1 MYESV
6 AANEKGT
13 PQMENEHTYVLNVVS
28 PDHPGII
35 AGVSTALYEID
46 ANIDSCSQT
55 VLDGYFTFILVVT
68 LPKAWDAD
76 ELTRH
81 IKSHPLLGNNYKIVA
96 MPVSPAKVSPV
107 NDADTDV
114 FVITAFGSDDKGI
127 VHDFC
132 RYLADKEVNIIDFY
146 GQRQNGEFVLVAQVQ
161 IPAPLA
167 LAVLQ
172 DDLEAI
178 AAERNFTVKL
188 QHNNIFVATND
199 IRLYD

>member
-1 MYESV
+1 MADQY
-6 AANEKGT
+6 
-13 PQMENEHTYVLNVVS
+13 TYVLNVVS

-35 AGVSTALYEID
+35 AGVSTALYEIEAD
-46 ANIDSCSQT
+46 IDSCSQT
-55 VLDGYFTFILVVT
+55 VLDNYFTFILVVT

-76 ELTRH
+76 ELTQH
-81 IKSHPLLGNNYKIVA
+81 IKSHPLLGNAYKIVA
-96 MPVSPAKVSPV
+96 MPVAKPQSKA
-107 NDADTDV
+107 NDTADPDL
-114 FVITAFGSDDKGI
+114 FVITAFGKNDKGI
-127 VHDFC
+127 VHNFC

-146 GQRQNGEFVLVAQVQ
+146 GQRQNEEFVLMAKVQ
-161 IPAPLA
+161 IPSRLS

-178 AAERNFTVKL
+178 ASERNFTVKL